1 MKAPFLYSLLYL
13 SCLTGCSGS
22 LPDVGSDD
30 TTLKLLSVE
39 LANSLTKAGV
49 NTVSKVKVY
58 VTNTNG
64 TDYAATSSLVF
75 TGSGGNWSSDTSLDI
90 NTEGI
95 VYGCYPESGT
105 VTNEN
110 NMLKY
115 PVTIHNGTGTVLDF
129 TGDPQPDYLYSGAV
143 PVSTANRAIRF
154 ADNRANAAGAD
165 HSMKHALAKVSFQ
178 INKSANVSE
187 KMVLTQLKIQS
198 NSSLLQTGDGYM
210 QLTDG
215 TLNGLVTSSLITL
228 TGATELQSSQSSP
241 NVTCLVAPMNAA
253 EAVMSFSLTIKV
265 GTETASRT
273 FVTASVNPAV
283 KWEAGNH
290 YVYRISIDK
299 MGGTLEDITIE
310 SWQSDASQNTSIGI

>member
-1 MKAPFLYSLLYL
+1 MKASFLYSLLYL

-22 LPDVGSDD
+22 LPDVRPED

-39 LANSLTKAGV
+39 LADPQTKAGV

-58 VTNTNG
+58 VTNTDG

-75 TGSGGNWSSDTSLDI
+75 TGSGGNWSSDTNLDI
-90 NTEGI
+90 TAEGV

-115 PVTIHNGTGTVLDF
+115 PVTVYNGTGTTLDF
-129 TGDPQPDYLYSGAV
+129 TGDPQPDYLYSGPV
-143 PVSTANRAIRF
+143 SVSTASRAIRF
-154 ADNRANAAGAD
+154 ADNTASTGAD
-165 HSMKHALAKVSFQ
+165 NSMKHALAKVSFR

-187 KMVLTQLKIQS
+187 KMILKQLKIQS

-210 QLTDG
+210 QLADG

-228 TGATELQSSQSSP
+228 TGATELQSSQSNP

-253 EAVMSFSLTIKV
+253 EAVMSFSLTIMV
-265 GTETASRT
+265 GDETASRT

-290 YVYRISIDK
+290 YVYHISIDK
-299 MGGTLEDITIE
+299 MGGTLEGIIIE
-310 SWQSDASQNTSIGI
+310 SWQNDASQNTSIGI

>member
-1 MKAPFLYSLLYL
+1 MKSQLLYHFLLL
-13 SCLTGCSGS
+13 SVLAGCSGS
-22 LPDVGSDD
+22 LPGGPEED
-30 TTLKLLSVE
+30 TALKLLSVE
-39 LANSLTKAGV
+39 LADPATKAAV
-49 NTVSKVKVY
+49 NTISKLKVY
-58 VTNTNG
+58 VTKADY
-64 TDYAATSSLVF
+64 TDYEGTHSLVF
-75 TGSGGNWSSDTSLDI
+75 TASGGNWSADA
-90 NTEGI
+90 NVGI
-95 VYGCYPESGT
+95 TAPGFVYGCYPESGT

-110 NMLKY
+110 KILKL
-115 PVTIHNGTGTVLDF
+115 PVTVHNGAGTTIDF
-129 TGDPQPDYLYSGAV
+129 TGSAQMDYLYSGAV
-143 PVSTANRAIRF
+143 AVNTSNRAIRF
-154 ADNRANAAGAD
+154 ADNTSGGGTDN
-165 HSMKHALAKVSFQ
+165 SMKHALAKVSFQ

-198 NSSLLQTGDGYM
+198 SSSLLQTGDGYM
-210 QLTDG
+210 QLSDG

-228 TGATELQSSQSSP
+228 NGSTELQQTQNSP

-265 GTETASRT
+265 GNETASRT

-299 MGGTLEDITIE
+299 MGGSLEDVTIE

>member
-1 MKAPFLYSLLYL
+1 MKAPFLYPLVLL
-13 SCLTGCSGS
+13 SCLAGCSGN
-22 LPDVGSDD
+22 LPDVHDDD
-30 TTLKLLSVE
+30 TSLKLLAVE
-39 LANSLTKAGV
+39 LANPLTRAGV
-49 NTVSKVKVY
+49 NTVSKVKAY
-58 VTNTNG
+58 VTNTDG
-64 TDYAATSSLVF
+64 TDYAAMPWLVF
-75 TGSGGNWSSDTSLDI
+75 TGAGGNWSSDVSIDI
-90 NTEGI
+90 NAEGI

-110 NMLKY
+110 KMLKY
-115 PVTIHNGTGTVLDF
+115 AVTVHNGAGTILDF

-154 ADNRANAAGAD
+154 ADNTGEGGAD
-165 HSMKHALAKVSFQ
+165 NSLKHALAKVSFQ

-187 KMVLTQLKIQS
+187 KMILTQLKIQS

-228 TGATELQSSQSSP
+228 TGTTELQSSQSSP

-265 GTETASRT
+265 GNETASRT
-273 FVTASVNPAV
+273 FVTASVHPAV

-290 YVYRISIDK
+290 YVYHIRIDK
-299 MGGTLEDITIE
+299 MGGNLEDVTIE